1 MKKRFLQALTLIIA
15 LSSGAFGAKTVKQ
28 PQPFRAGFSIAIT
41 SINDD
46 RISRAR
52 AAGFEYVEVAGIVNY
67 HKKGLSQD
75 EIKANF
81 QKAADLLN
89 KYGMKVWS
97 IHMPFGSEA
106 DITVLDPQQNAK
118 VMELNKNIIDL
129 VSIFHPQVIL
139 MHPSSNLEAG
149 KRDLHRQ
156 MAVKNLI
163 QTRDWAKGIGAIL
176 VVENMLHK
184 AVPEGRETHLCS
196 TLEDMKILMK
206 DLPQDVYVAIDVN
219 HADIP
224 QDYIRTFGPRV
235 RSLHISDCDKGGLVD
250 CHFLPGKGTL
260 NFNQIQDA
268 LYNSSKYSGVFMYEL
283 SEKEFNKDYVTLM
296 NNYKGL
302 YDAYVQSL
310 K

>member
-1 MKKRFLQALTLIIA
+1 MKKKFFQVLTLLVIIN
-15 LSSGAFGAKTVKQ
+15 SSVFGAKTAKQ
-28 PQPFRAGFSIAIT
+28 PQPYRVGFSIAIT

-52 AAGFEYVEVAGIVNY
+52 AAGIEYVEVAGVVNY

-75 EIKANF
+75 EIRANF

-97 IHMPFGSEA
+97 VHMPFGSEA
-106 DITVLDPQQNAK
+106 DITVLDPQENAK
-118 VMELNKNIIDL
+118 VMDLNKNIIDL
-129 VSIFHPQVIL
+129 VKVFHPQVIL

-149 KRDLHRQ
+149 KRDLHRKQ
-156 MAVKNLI
+156 AVKNLI
-163 QTRDWAKGIGAIL
+163 QVRDWAKEIGAIE

-196 TLEDMKILMK
+196 TLEDMRELMDMLPK
-206 DLPQDVYVAIDVN
+206 DIYVAIDVN
-219 HADIP
+219 HADFP
-224 QDYIRTFGPRV
+224 QQYIRTFGKRV
-235 RSLHISDCDKGGLVD
+235 RSLHISDCDKGGIVD
-250 CHFLPGKGTL
+250 CHYLPGKGTL
-260 NFNQIQDA
+260 DFAQIQDA
-268 LYNSSKYSGVFMYEL
+268 LYNKAEYSGVFMYEL
-283 SEKEFNKDYVTLM
+283 SEKEFNKDYVMLV

-302 YDAYVQSL
+302 YEKYLESI